1 MKKIIERN
9 ELRVITIIADMNR
22 SILFIPR
29 AVKEKSRQLSSPE
42 AQTYFEY
49 KNRYPSFV
57 EAII

>member
-1 MKKIIERN
+1 MKKVIERN
-9 ELRVITIIADMNR
+9 ELRVIAIIADLNR

-42 AQTYFEY
+42 ARMYFDY
-49 KNRYPSFV
+49 KNHYPSFV

>member
-1 MKKIIERN
+1 MKKTIERN
-9 ELRVITIIADMNR
+9 ELRIIAITADLNR

-29 AVKEKSRQLSSPE
+29 AVKEKSRQLASPE
-42 AQTYFEY
+42 AQAYFEY